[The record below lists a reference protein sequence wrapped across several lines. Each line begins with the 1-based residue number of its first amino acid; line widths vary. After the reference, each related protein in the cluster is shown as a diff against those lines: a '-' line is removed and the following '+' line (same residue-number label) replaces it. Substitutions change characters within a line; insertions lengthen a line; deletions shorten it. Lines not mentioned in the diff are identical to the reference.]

1 MKIVVIGATGTVG
14 KAVVEQLGQRHEIV
28 AVGSSSGQ
36 YQADIAD
43 IAQVRALFGQ
53 IAASV
58 GKVDAVV
65 VAAGKLAF
73 APLADFTPEQFRV
86 GLDSKLMGQVNVAQV
101 AQAFLSDGGSITL
114 TSGIVADQPI
124 SNGAS
129 ATMVNSAVEGYARGA
144 AVELPRGIR
153 INVVS
158 PTLLTES
165 VGSYGPFFRGFE
177 TAPASR
183 VALAYSRSVEGAQT
197 GQVYKVW

>member
-1 MKIVVIGATGTVG
+1 
-14 KAVVEQLGQRHEIV
+14 
-28 AVGSSSGQ
+28 
-36 YQADIAD
+36 
-43 IAQVRALFGQ
+43 
-53 IAASV
+53 
-58 GKVDAVV
+58 VV

-73 APLADFTPEQFRV
+73 APLAEFMPEQFRV

-101 AQAFLSDGGSITL
+101 AQDFLNDGGSITL

-124 SNGAS
+124 RNGAS
-129 ATMVNSAVEGYARGA
+129 ASMVNSAVEGYARGA
-144 AVELPRGIR
+144 AIELPRGLR

-165 VGSYGPFFRGFE
+165 LDSYGPYFRGFE

>member
-1 MKIVVIGATGTVG
+1 MKIIVIGATGTVG
-14 KAVVEQLGQRHEIV
+14 KAVVEQLGQRHQIV

-43 IAQVRALFGQ
+43 IAQVRAVFEK
-53 IAASV
+53 I

-73 APLADFTPEQFRV
+73 APLAEFTPEQFRV

-101 AQAFLSDGGSITL
+101 AQDFLNDGGSITL

-124 SNGAS
+124 RNGAS

-144 AVELPRGIR
+144 AIELPRGIR

-165 VGSYGPFFRGFE
+165 LDSYGPYFRGFE

>member
-1 MKIVVIGATGTVG
+1 MKIIVIGATGTVG

-43 IAQVRALFGQ
+43 IAQVRAVFEK
-53 IAASV
+53 I

-65 VAAGKLAF
+65 VAAGQLAF
-73 APLADFTPEQFRV
+73 APLAEFTPEQFRV

-101 AQAFLSDGGSITL
+101 AQDFLNDGGSITL

-124 SNGAS
+124 RNGAS

-144 AVELPRGIR
+144 AIELPRGLR

-165 VGSYGPFFRGFE
+165 LDSYGPYFRGFE

>member
-1 MKIVVIGATGTVG
+1 MRIIVIGATGTVG

-43 IAQVRALFGQ
+43 IAQVRAVFEK
-53 IAASV
+53 I

-65 VAAGKLAF
+65 VAAGQLAF
-73 APLADFTPEQFRV
+73 APLAEFTPEQFRV

-101 AQAFLSDGGSITL
+101 AQDFLNDGGSITL

-124 SNGAS
+124 RNGAS

-144 AVELPRGIR
+144 AIELPRGIR

-165 VGSYGPFFRGFE
+165 LDSYGPYFRGFE

>member
-1 MKIVVIGATGTVG
+1 MKIIVIGATGTVG
-14 KAVVEQLGQRHEIV
+14 KAVVEQLGRRHEIV

-43 IAQVRALFGQ
+43 IAQVRAVFEK
-53 IAASV
+53 I

-73 APLADFTPEQFRV
+73 APLAEFMPEQFRV

-101 AQAFLSDGGSITL
+101 AQDFLNDGGSITL

-124 SNGAS
+124 RNGAS
-129 ATMVNSAVEGYARGA
+129 ASMVNSAVEGYARGA
-144 AVELPRGIR
+144 AIELPRGLR

-165 VGSYGPFFRGFE
+165 LDSYGPYFRGFE